1 MELGLSEVQLN
12 HSTGILE
19 IVGAM
24 RQLSDHPQHDDVVQ
38 SDQSE
43 ISISCIDQSEASI
56 YLLVVPCRNSTAFNW
71 KLLFCPPVF

>member
-1 MELGLSEVQLN
+1 MFDKYNDSVTCVELGLSEVQLN

-43 ISISCIDQSEASI
+43 A
-56 YLLVVPCRNSTAFNW
+56 LVVVTNQ
-71 KLLFCPPVF
+71 KH